1 MEVKVVANE
10 KITLKI
16 AKTEGKPCA
25 CGTCGDS
32 FQNAALERAL
42 MRIVGVSK
50 ANYDSIASK
59 VKIEYDPQKTNQQKI
74 TARLEKLGYR
84 TGN

>member
-1 MEVKVVANE
+1 MTSE

-16 AKTEGKPCA
+16 TKTEGKPCA

-32 FQNAALERAL
+32 FQNEALERSL
-42 MRIVGVSK
+42 MRISGVSK
-50 ANYDSIASK
+50 ANYDSIAGK

-74 TARLEKLGYR
+74 AERLEKLGYR
-84 TGN
+84 IEN